1 MANPRKKQTT
11 KHITKKMA
19 QKTAD
24 DIQAYWLKKGLS
36 VELWVIRVTNGNESD
51 YGVRSNMQ
59 NGKPLT

>member
-1 MANPRKKQTT
+1 
-11 KHITKKMA
+11 MA